1 MSSPLLPLPRLDGIL
16 KGWCGSMQQKLKP
29 TFRSYG
35 FGPLPWPM
43 LITLG
48 LLTLLIA
55 LFAGGFWL
63 STLTSTFAI
72 ALASAGI
79 GVLYGRLGLVSLCQY
94 ALIGVGGWVALRT
107 HFVFHWSFEF
117 SVLSGGL
124 AATTVGVIWGLPA
137 LRLKGLYLAL
147 VTLMLAGAFQV
158 VVSANG
164 FPDGGEGFLGRVAG
178 TGRVMMARPL
188 LASSDVGYF
197 IYTAVILCCGLLIVH
212 IHTISKVGRSWAL
225 IKRDERMAA
234 AAGINIVLYK
244 VWAFALSGFLSGV
257 GGALI
262 AGSVGQLDGRGFMA
276 SESILLFVLSVVG
289 GVHSWLGALVSGFLV
304 RAAPS
309 LLNYLGV
316 NGFAAMIFFGAALIH
331 AFITSP
337 MGLAGQIE
345 TLATSLRVKIKS

>member
-1 MSSPLLPLPRLDGIL
+1 
-16 KGWCGSMQQKLKP
+16 
-29 TFRSYG
+29 
-35 FGPLPWPM
+35 M

-48 LLTLLIA
+48 SLTIIIA
-55 LFAGGFWL
+55 VFAGGFWL

-72 ALASAGI
+72 TLASAGI

-107 HFVFHWSFEF
+107 HFAFHWPFEF
-117 SVLSGGL
+117 SFLSGGL
-124 AATTVGVIWGLPA
+124 AAMAVGVIWGLPA

-147 VTLMLAGAFQV
+147 VTLMLAGTFQV
-158 VVSANG
+158 IVSATG
-164 FPDGGEGFLGRVAG
+164 FPDGGDGFLGHVAG
-178 TGRVMMARPL
+178 TGRVMMERPVF
-188 LASSDVGYF
+188 ASSDVGYL
-197 IYTAVILCCGLLIVH
+197 IYTAVILICGLLLVH
-212 IHTISKVGRSWAL
+212 VHTNSKVGRSWAM

-234 AAGINIVLYK
+234 AAGINIVFYK

-262 AGSVGQLDGRGFMA
+262 AGSVGQLDGRAFMA
-276 SESILLFVLSVVG
+276 SESILSFVLSIVG
-289 GVHSWLGALVSGFLV
+289 GVHSWLGALISGFLV

-331 AFITSP
+331 AFVTSP
-337 MGLAGQIE
+337 KGLAGQIE
-345 TLATSLRVKIKS
+345 AKANLLWAKSKP